1 MLTNNHSI
9 VANPRCYKCEVTSYY
24 LKGGYGYDLSEGN
37 TGLEKGDYLFL
48 QRFLD
53 ATKTNLFFAKGVI
66 MVEGDA
72 ENLLIPVVA
81 EIVGYPLEKY
91 GVSIVNVGSTAFL
104 RYSRIFIRGDQEHT
118 IDIPVSVIT
127 DCDVQPWNE
136 SKDEDGHKIKE
147 FCDKSV
153 ESEDAVTRKKA
164 KYSKGSIQGFVSPR
178 WTLEYCIALSFL
190 KDDFH
195 RAINYGKKIKNSD
208 KYTLTA
214 DKITAA
220 DQETTEQQSRWNDCS
235 EAERAFNVYDL
246 MLDGSGKSGLK
257 AIVAQCLSSML
268 RIASLTEPVDKEKM
282 FDLDLYQH
290 TVDEGKRADL
300 KQKFEN
306 DLYLKYLVDA
316 IKHAVGADYQP
327 LQPEGNTD
335 ASN

>member
-1 MLTNNHSI
+1 
-9 VANPRCYKCEVTSYY
+9 
-24 LKGGYGYDLSEGN
+24 
-37 TGLEKGDYLFL
+37 
-48 QRFLD
+48 
-53 ATKTNLFFAKGVI
+53 

-147 FCDKSV
+147 FCDKTV

-190 KDDFH
+190 KDGFH

-220 DQETTEQQSRWNDCS
+220 DQETTEQQLRWNDCS

-268 RIASLTEPVDKEKM
+268 RMASLTEPVDKEKM

-290 TVDEGKRADL
+290 TVDEGKRAEL